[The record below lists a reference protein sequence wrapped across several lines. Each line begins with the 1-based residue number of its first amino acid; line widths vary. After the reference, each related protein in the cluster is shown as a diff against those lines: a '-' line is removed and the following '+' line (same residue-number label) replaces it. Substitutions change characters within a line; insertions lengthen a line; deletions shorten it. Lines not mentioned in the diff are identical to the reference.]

1 MSGIVTD
8 SINPT
13 NGFGTVGSACIKQS
27 FDGIVKKT
35 EIEINPSKKGA
46 ASGVVAGAIAG
57 SALGPPGAVA
67 GAVIGGIVGYVF
79 GPAD

>member
-8 SINPT
+8 SINPAY
-13 NGFGTVGSACIKQS
+13 GGCVGKLCVTQS
-27 FDGIVKKT
+27 FNEGVKKT